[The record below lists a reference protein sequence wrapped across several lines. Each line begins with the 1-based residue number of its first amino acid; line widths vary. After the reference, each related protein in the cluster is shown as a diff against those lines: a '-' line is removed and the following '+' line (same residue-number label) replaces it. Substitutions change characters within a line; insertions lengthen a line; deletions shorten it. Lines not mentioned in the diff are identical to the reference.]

1 MNGFNFSENGGHSGA
16 GTFQSTTVV
25 AVRRGGVIAMAGDGQ
40 VTFNN
45 TVLKA
50 KAKKVRRMYEGKVLA
65 GFAGASSDAFTLFEM
80 FEKKLEQYMGS
91 LARAAYELAKEWRQD
106 KYLRR
111 LEAML
116 LVADTANIYLING
129 AGDIVEPDYDA
140 IAIGSGSV
148 MAYSSALALLENSAL
163 GAEDIARKSLEIA
176 SRICVFTNS
185 QITVEI
191 LEKK

>member
-1 MNGFNFSENGGHSGA
+1 MNGYDTNFVNNA
-16 GTFQSTTVV
+16 GVLHSTTVI
-25 AVRRGGVIAMAGDGQ
+25 AVRRGGVTAMAGDGQ

-50 KAKKVRRMYEGKVLA
+50 GARKVRRMSGGRVLA
-65 GFAGASSDAFTLFEM
+65 GFAGASSDAFALLEM

-91 LARAAYELAKEWRQD
+91 LARAAYELAREWRQD

-111 LEAML
+111 MEAML

-129 AGDIVEPDYDA
+129 AGDVVEPDYDA
-140 IAIGSGSV
+140 IAIGSGAP
-148 MAYSSALALLENSAL
+148 MAYAAALALLENGSLDA
-163 GAEDIARKSLEIA
+163 AAIASKSLEIA

-185 QITVEI
+185 KITVET
-191 LEKK
+191 LEKN

>member
-1 MNGFNFSENGGHSGA
+1 VNGNFNDSARGGGVFH
-16 GTFQSTTVV
+16 STTVI
-25 AVRRGGVIAMAGDGQ
+25 AVRRGGIVAMAGDGQ

-91 LARAAYELAKEWRQD
+91 LSRAAYELAREWRQD
-106 KYLRR
+106 KFLRR

-116 LVADTANIYLING
+116 LVADLSGVYLING

-148 MAYSSALALLENSAL
+148 MAYSSALALLENSEL
-163 GAEDIARKSLEIA
+163 GAAEIAVKSLEIA

-185 QITVEI
+185 SVT
-191 LEKK
+191 LEVLENNR

>member
-1 MNGFNFSENGGHSGA
+1 MERYNLNDSVSNVFHA
-16 GTFQSTTVV
+16 TTVI
-25 AVRRGGVIAMAGDGQ
+25 AVRRNGVVAMAGDGQ

-50 KAKKVRRMYEGKVLA
+50 NARKVRRMYERKVLA

-80 FEKKLEQYMGS
+80 FEKKLEQYGGS
-91 LARAAYELAKEWRQD
+91 LARAAYELAREWRQD

-116 LVADTANIYLING
+116 LVADLSAIYLING

-140 IAIGSGSV
+140 IAIGSGAA
-148 MAYSSALALLENSAL
+148 MAYSSALALLENSSF
-163 GAEDIARKSLEIA
+163 GAAEIAEKSIEIA

-185 QITVEI
+185 RISVEV
-191 LEKK
+191 LKNDEQER

>member
-1 MNGFNFSENGGHSGA
+1 MNGFNFSADGGHSGSA
-16 GTFQSTTVV
+16 IFQSTTVV

-91 LARAAYELAKEWRQD
+91 LARAACELAKEWRQD

-148 MAYSSALALLENSAL
+148 MAYSSALALLENSGL
-163 GAEDIARKSLEIA
+163 GAEEIARKSLEIA

-185 QITVEI
+185 QITVET

>member
-1 MNGFNFSENGGHSGA
+1 
-16 GTFQSTTVV
+16 
-25 AVRRGGVIAMAGDGQ
+25 
-40 VTFNN
+40 
-45 TVLKA
+45 
-50 KAKKVRRMYEGKVLA
+50 MYEGKVLA

-91 LARAAYELAKEWRQD
+91 LARAAYELSKEWRQD
-106 KYLRR
+106 KFLRR

-148 MAYSSALALLENSAL
+148 MAYSSALALLENSDL

-185 QITVEI
+185 QITIET

>member
-1 MNGFNFSENGGHSGA
+1 MNGFHYNQSSGGGA
-16 GTFQSTTVV
+16 IFHATTVI
-25 AVRRGGVIAMAGDGQ
+25 AVRRNGVVAMAGDGQ

-50 KAKKVRRMYEGKVLA
+50 NAKKVRRMYEQKVLA
-65 GFAGASSDAFTLFEM
+65 GFAGAASDAFTLFEM
-80 FEKKLEQYMGS
+80 FEKKLEQYTGS
-91 LARAAYELAKEWRQD
+91 LKRAAYELAKEWRQD

-116 LVADTANIYLING
+116 LVADLCDIYLING

-140 IAIGSGSV
+140 LAIGSGAV
-148 MAYSSALALLENSAL
+148 MAYSSALALLENSGL
-163 GAEDIARKSLEIA
+163 GAPEIASKSLEIA

-185 QITVEI
+185 RITVET
-191 LEKK
+191 LEKSE